1 MAQKDTLQ
9 ELISLQFESLSGGAS
24 HISEPPSDHNRQ
36 LDLPTSSHNPD
47 AHNLFSEPMDSMA
60 ADYGFDFSFGNET
73 DSLSQFDLNSF
84 FLNDSSLLDNDSDA
98 LHRPTSS
105 CNQEDFLKYF
115 SSNAGE
121 ISINTSSYITPDE
134 IDKFEKSFP
143 VPGVRAELNDLL
155 REETLFGGPISE
167 DSDVEEGEILDKSC
181 PVQQTSK
188 EVVAVCAEG
197 KKEPLPLPKGWVQV
211 WHKSGIPVYLHSET
225 RTVTLSRPYF
235 LPYIR
240 SIRTHFIPVDSV
252 PCMKE
257 WMYGKK
263 GGAAVLEKKCGIKDA
278 KEFQTL
284 APDRVN
290 VYLRELWEFE
300 EKEVENYQKGQ
311 GVQRRVVNP
320 NIIEID
326 IPEEF
331 KDENKNRTSWRVNM
345 LNKTPVALID
355 EYARFFLKSK
365 VDYQL
370 REVTDHKNPFICTV
384 ILNGVNYAS
393 ENGTSKKLA
402 KQKACESTLK
412 IVCPQLYEKFHQF
425 QNKKTTEYDGNLKEL
440 YNMSIDDPTAMEKLS
455 KAGLPRPFQILKQCI
470 ERKSLIAEKPE
481 FKIEEKG
488 NQTFHISLSIGKFN
502 ASVNCT
508 NKREGKNIISQRI
521 LKQMYPNISL
531 GSLMELHTNIS
542 LLKDKVDMP
551 TNAELR
557 DMTMGMREKPKT
569 KILEIL
575 RAEMLKLNERL
586 EQGKPISDKFAKLM
600 P

>member
-1 MAQKDTLQ
+1 MDHKDTLQ
-9 ELISLQFESLSGGAS
+9 EMLGLQFENLTGGAS
-24 HISEPPSDHNRQ
+24 HSSEPRSDQNRQ
-36 LDLPTSSHNPD
+36 LDLPTSSHKLD
-47 AHNLFSEPMDSMA
+47 THNLFSEPMDLMA
-60 ADYGFDFSFGNET
+60 TDYGFDFSFENET
-73 DSLSQFDLNSF
+73 DSFSQFDLNSF

-98 LHRPTSS
+98 TRRPTSS
-105 CNQEDFLKYF
+105 YNQEDFFQDF
-115 SSNAGE
+115 SGNEGE
-121 ISINTSSYITPDE
+121 ININTSSYITPDE
-134 IDKFEKSFP
+134 IDKFEKTFP
-143 VPGVRAELNDLL
+143 VPGVKSELKDLL
-155 REETLFGGPISE
+155 REETLFGGQISE

-181 PVQQTSK
+181 PVQQTCK
-188 EVVAVCAEG
+188 EVIAICAEG
-197 KKEPLPLPKGWVQV
+197 RKEPLPLPNGWVQV
-211 WHKSGIPVYLHSET
+211 WHKSGVPVYLHGET

-257 WMYGKK
+257 WIYGKK
-263 GGAAVLEKKCGIKDA
+263 GGAAVLEKKCGMKDA

-284 APDRVN
+284 APDKVN
-290 VYLRELWEFE
+290 MYLRELWEFE
-300 EKEVENYQKGQ
+300 EKEVENYQKG
-311 GVQRRVVNP
+311 VQRRVVNP

-326 IPEEF
+326 IPQDL
-331 KDENKNRTSWRVNM
+331 KDENKNRKSWRVNM

-355 EYARFFLKSK
+355 EYARVFLKSK
-365 VDYQL
+365 VEYQL

-384 ILNGVNYAS
+384 ILNGINYAS

-412 IVCPQLYEKFHQF
+412 IVCPQLYEKFQQF
-425 QNKKTTEYDGNLKEL
+425 QDKKTTDHDVNLKEL
-440 YNMSIDDPTAMEKLS
+440 YNMSIDDPSAMEKLN

-481 FKIEEKG
+481 FKIEEKE
-488 NQTFHISLSIGKFN
+488 NQTFHISLAIGKFS
-502 ASVNCT
+502 ASVNCV

-551 TNAELR
+551 TNKELR
-557 DMTMGMREKPKT
+557 EMSMGMREKPKT